1 MTIKKKTSNNSGTD
15 SKDRRRSYLYIHL
28 FSNNVEHKNL
38 MVQNWLFW
46 FNPLFILLFNKKCL
60 SNTQDNFL
68 SIKCLILVL
77 TKWLILLFSCVLIV
91 KFTDVDYAF
100 GLNCVISMVIEIKTI
115 VHAGFLSGGRG
126 IFHSYLFR
134 RQYHILTAN
143 KWSELN

>member
-115 VHAGFLSGGRG
+115 VHAGFLSGGAG
-126 IFHSYLFR
+126 DISFLSFPPPIPHFNS
-134 RQYHILTAN
+134 
-143 KWSELN
+143 K

>member
-1 MTIKKKTSNNSGTD
+1 MTIKMKTSNNSGTD

-38 MVQNWLFW
+38 MMQNWLFW

-115 VHAGFLSGGRG
+115 VHAGFLSGGG
-126 IFHSYLFR
+126 GYFIPIFSA
-134 RQYHILTAN
+134 AN
-143 KWSELN
+143 TTTF